1 MKTGMT
7 PYFLFSLALHTVVF
21 YIILVMSVFKIGFYK
36 GPGLVLV
43 VDIKGAGEVMGLVQ
57 KTIGLAGQRE
67 GRGQQKNAE
76 KFKGGQKPSS
86 KGMPLKT
93 AKKVVRTRQARVE
106 KKKNIEAKIPQKTQE
121 QPSVEIPGQKKAVF
135 EEKPRASE
143 KPGKKEEIKVPLIA
157 EEKTPPE
164 TPDAAEK
171 EQKLPLKPVLEESPE
186 QKEIAFE
193 TATPAVS
200 AEKGATGSPD
210 ITTDITKQEAA
221 LSGLE
226 ESSASAQAEGSGEAE
241 KGPYESKEG
250 AGLGGLFGVETESP
264 GETYTSQKG
273 GVPGLT
279 EGSGI
284 GLLDERGGGAGD
296 AGGVGGAGVAQEERQ
311 GSASSTFPGVLAMGN
326 EGGGTGGGGE
336 AGGAAGAPGENRA
349 APSEE
354 DLRLAAEKK
363 KEEENRII
371 IFRDIK
377 AELFFKGGAG
387 EGVTV
392 ELVTRRQASKKG
404 KTDKTGVE
412 EEKVPEGKEAAERVF
427 YVIKAEA
434 GVYTLIVKNAGGK
447 EYEGRFL
454 IKLYEGKTQEVKKEY
469 PLKLAG
475 GEAIRFRFVIP
486 QAVFWEDEGYFSGTI
501 EDSDSM
507 TKYNYD
513 TGIVWREE
521 KDF

>member
-36 GPGLVLV
+36 GPGLALV

-86 KGMPLKT
+86 KGMPLKA

-171 EQKLPLKPVLEESPE
+171 EQKFPLKPVLEESPE
-186 QKEIAFE
+186 KKEIAFE
-193 TATPAVS
+193 TGTPAVS
-200 AEKGATGSPD
+200 AEKGATGSPNITTD

-250 AGLGGLFGVETESP
+250 AGGGGGGLFGGGTESP

-273 GVPGLT
+273 GAPGLT
-279 EGSGI
+279 EG
-284 GLLDERGGGAGD
+284 
-296 AGGVGGAGVAQEERQ
+296 
-311 GSASSTFPGVLAMGN
+311 
-326 EGGGTGGGGE
+326 
-336 AGGAAGAPGENRA
+336 
-349 APSEE
+349 
-354 DLRLAAEKK
+354 
-363 KEEENRII
+363 
-371 IFRDIK
+371 
-377 AELFFKGGAG
+377 
-387 EGVTV
+387 
-392 ELVTRRQASKKG
+392 
-404 KTDKTGVE
+404 
-412 EEKVPEGKEAAERVF
+412 
-427 YVIKAEA
+427 
-434 GVYTLIVKNAGGK
+434 
-447 EYEGRFL
+447 
-454 IKLYEGKTQEVKKEY
+454 
-469 PLKLAG
+469 
-475 GEAIRFRFVIP
+475 
-486 QAVFWEDEGYFSGTI
+486 
-501 EDSDSM
+501 
-507 TKYNYD
+507 
-513 TGIVWREE
+513 
-521 KDF
+521 

>member
-36 GPGLVLV
+36 GPGGALV
-43 VDIKGAGEVMGLVQ
+43 VDIKGAGEVVGLVQ

-86 KGMPLKT
+86 KGMPLKA
-93 AKKVVRTRQARVE
+93 AKKVVKTRQARVE
-106 KKKNIEAKIPQKTQE
+106 KNIEARIPQKTQE
-121 QPSVEIPGQKKAVF
+121 KPSVEIPGQKQAVF

-164 TPDAAEK
+164 TPDAAEE

-200 AEKGATGSPD
+200 AEKGATERPD
-210 ITTDITKQEAA
+210 ITKEEAV

-279 EGSGI
+279 EGSGA
-284 GLLDERGGGAGD
+284 GLLDERGGAGG
-296 AGGVGGAGVAQEERQ
+296 AGGVGGAGAAHLAEAVWAAAAGIIPRP
-311 GSASSTFPGVLAMGN
+311 SSSRRCASS
-326 EGGGTGGGGE
+326 
-336 AGGAAGAPGENRA
+336 
-349 APSEE
+349 
-354 DLRLAAEKK
+354 
-363 KEEENRII
+363 
-371 IFRDIK
+371 
-377 AELFFKGGAG
+377 
-387 EGVTV
+387 
-392 ELVTRRQASKKG
+392 
-404 KTDKTGVE
+404 
-412 EEKVPEGKEAAERVF
+412 
-427 YVIKAEA
+427 
-434 GVYTLIVKNAGGK
+434 
-447 EYEGRFL
+447 
-454 IKLYEGKTQEVKKEY
+454 
-469 PLKLAG
+469 
-475 GEAIRFRFVIP
+475 
-486 QAVFWEDEGYFSGTI
+486 
-501 EDSDSM
+501 
-507 TKYNYD
+507 
-513 TGIVWREE
+513 
-521 KDF
+521 

>member
-36 GPGLVLV
+36 GPGGALV
-43 VDIKGAGEVMGLVQ
+43 VDIKGAGEVVGLVQ

-121 QPSVEIPGQKKAVF
+121 QPSVEILGQKKAVF

-200 AEKGATGSPD
+200 AEKGATGSPNITTD

-226 ESSASAQAEGSGEAE
+226 ESSASAQAEGHGEAE

-250 AGLGGLFGVETESP
+250 AGGGWGVGGLFGGETESP

-279 EGSGI
+279 EGSGA
-284 GLLDERGGGAGD
+284 GLLDERGGAGGAAGG
-296 AGGVGGAGVAQEERQ
+296 AGGVGGAGAAQE
-311 GSASSTFPGVLAMGN
+311 
-326 EGGGTGGGGE
+326 
-336 AGGAAGAPGENRA
+336 
-349 APSEE
+349 
-354 DLRLAAEKK
+354 
-363 KEEENRII
+363 
-371 IFRDIK
+371 
-377 AELFFKGGAG
+377 
-387 EGVTV
+387 
-392 ELVTRRQASKKG
+392 
-404 KTDKTGVE
+404 
-412 EEKVPEGKEAAERVF
+412 
-427 YVIKAEA
+427 
-434 GVYTLIVKNAGGK
+434 
-447 EYEGRFL
+447 
-454 IKLYEGKTQEVKKEY
+454 
-469 PLKLAG
+469 
-475 GEAIRFRFVIP
+475 
-486 QAVFWEDEGYFSGTI
+486 
-501 EDSDSM
+501 
-507 TKYNYD
+507 
-513 TGIVWREE
+513 
-521 KDF
+521 